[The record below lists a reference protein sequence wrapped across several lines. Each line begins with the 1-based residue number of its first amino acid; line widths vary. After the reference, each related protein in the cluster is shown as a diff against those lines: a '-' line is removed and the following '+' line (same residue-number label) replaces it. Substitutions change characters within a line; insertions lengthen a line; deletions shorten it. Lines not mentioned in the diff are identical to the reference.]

1 MKRILVTILI
11 ILSFHPLL
19 SAQGIAVESF
29 ELLPT
34 DLTAIMRETQEIDQN
49 GEVAAL
55 IKMVTTQ
62 TGFVLDGGMMGIVK
76 TKQDVAELWI
86 YVPHGI
92 RRIVIKHQQ
101 LGQLEY
107 YFPIPIE
114 KGRTYKMVLTTDE
127 LITIRRPRQGVEG
140 DSLAAAVARQQADD
154 NLAGGQTDK
163 SIDGQ
168 AGKQADG
175 GAEMPSA
182 LSPSDKSSAPKRHY
196 RHKHFS
202 FGGGILDDRLT
213 GENEANA
220 ASLGFYVQADYDLP
234 LVGPLSIRPGARFC
248 YNTEE
253 NEHAGAK
260 LFFADY
266 NADQIS
272 SIRWT
277 NSYFDILLPLAL
289 NFRLGRNF
297 AVGLYGGPMLC
308 FGQTQNDISYS
319 MWSDGSK
326 ASFSSSGFYF
336 MLTCGLTLDLFNTV
350 RITAG
355 YDPGTYYRQ
364 SVYSQK
370 IRRSCLHAGISILF

>member
-11 ILSFHPLL
+11 ILSFHSVL

-34 DLTAIMRETQEIDQN
+34 DLTAIMSDTQEIDQN

-140 DSLAAAVARQQADD
+140 DSLAAVVARQQAED
-154 NLAGGQTDK
+154 NPAG
-163 SIDGQ
+163 GQ
-168 AGKQADG
+168 AGKQAEG
-175 GAEMPSA
+175 QAETPSA
-182 LSPSDKSSAPKRHY
+182 LSPSDNSSAPKRPY

-202 FGGGILDDRLT
+202 LGGGILDDRLT

-220 ASLGFYVQADYDLP
+220 ASLGFYVKADYDLR
-234 LVGPLSIRPGARFC
+234 LIGPLSIRPGARFC

-277 NSYFDILLPLAL
+277 NSYFDIPLPLAL

-308 FGQTQNDISYS
+308 FGQTRNTISYS
-319 MWSDGSK
+319 SWSTSTT
-326 ASFSSSGFYF
+326 AEISSSGFYF